1 MVTKPDESDPERRD
15 WFRKKMDEG
24 YPEEAAFYARL
35 GRRSGPGDGLEKG
48 DTEAPE
54 SQTGMHRRPGVNT

>member
-1 MVTKPDESDPERRD
+1 MATKPDESDPEWRD

-24 YPEEAAFYARL
+24 YPEEDAFYARL

-48 DTEAPE
+48 NPEAPV
-54 SQTGMHRRPGVNT
+54 SQTGMHRRQGVNT